1 MRVSRLYRW
10 TTEVITTIELDWEF
24 HMHRRFSA
32 LTIALVLVALTLPSA
47 RVFADHNN
55 LPPLQEESATPTAT
69 LEEPTPGPS
78 AIYPTDMINAVN
90 DLRARNGLPGLA
102 VHPAL
107 MEVAAQTANA
117 LAVTEGA
124 AGHYRPCNMTLG
136 QLLLIRG
143 FALWGDLSQDGYRSE
158 DWVSARTVQE
168 AIDFWLSDQLH
179 SDTMLSEHRSHIGA
193 AVAVG
198 DQIYMVIVT
207 ALQTPS
213 GRMQW
218 GAEVHLTQ
226 AANAQAACTG
236 RATQNAEMGGLAEY
250 SIPVLVSTARPDGDV
265 VHEVQY
271 GQTLWSI
278 AIQYGTTIE
287 QLKRLNGL
295 TDDTVVPGWKLLVQK
310 DATQPA
316 PSTLTLIP
324 GSEMQTQTPTPAWTM
339 TPAHTPTQARNEMS
353 VLGQSLAANKLVV
366 MALIISFSV
375 LVAGVI
381 GFRKKK
387 EE

>member
-1 MRVSRLYRW
+1 
-10 TTEVITTIELDWEF
+10 
-24 HMHRRFSA
+24 MHRRFAVLTMILA
-32 LTIALVLVALTLPSA
+32 LFALTLPSA
-47 RVFADHNN
+47 RVFAGHNN
-55 LPPLQEESATPTAT
+55 LPPLQEEETASPTST

-78 AIYPTDMINAVN
+78 AIYPIDMINAVN
-90 DLRARNGLPGLA
+90 DLRLRNGLPALEI
-102 VHPAL
+102 HQAL

-117 LAVTEGA
+117 LAATEGA

-158 DWVSARTVQE
+158 DWVAAMTVQQ

-193 AVAVG
+193 AVAIG

-213 GRMQW
+213 GKMQW

-236 RATQNAEMGGLAEY
+236 RATQNAEMGGFAEY
-250 SIPVLVSTARPDGDV
+250 SIPVSISTARPDGDV

-295 TDDTVVPGWKLLVQK
+295 IDDTVVPGWTLLVQK
-310 DATQPA
+310 GATQPA
-316 PSTLTLIP
+316 PPTVTFIANAAA
-324 GSEMQTQTPTPAWTM
+324 QTPTSLSTATL
-339 TPAHTPTQARNEMS
+339 TPTVTPARNEMS

-366 MALIISFSV
+366 VALIISFSV
-375 LVAGVI
+375 LVAGVV

>member
-1 MRVSRLYRW
+1 
-10 TTEVITTIELDWEF
+10 
-24 HMHRRFSA
+24 MHRRFSA
-32 LTIALVLVALTLPSA
+32 LTIALVLVALTVPSA

-69 LEEPTPGPS
+69 LAEPTPEPS
-78 AIYPTDMINAVN
+78 AIYPIDMINAVN

-158 DWVSARTVQE
+158 DWVTASTVQQ

-213 GRMQW
+213 GKMQW

-226 AANAQAACTG
+226 AADAQAACTG
-236 RATQNAEMGGLAEY
+236 RATQNAEMGGLADY
-250 SIPVLVSTARPDGDV
+250 SIPVSISTARPDGDV
-265 VHEVQY
+265 IHEVQY

-316 PSTLTLIP
+316 PPTSTFSVNSKDQWPSPTLTR
-324 GSEMQTQTPTPAWTM
+324 TQTPTPA
-339 TPAHTPTQARNEMS
+339 PNEIAVFS
-353 VLGQSLAANKLVV
+353 QSLGANKLVV
-366 MALIISFSV
+366 VVLIFSFSI
-375 LVAGVI
+375 LVGVI
-381 GFRKKK
+381 VGFSKKK
-387 EE
+387 ES

>member
-1 MRVSRLYRW
+1 
-10 TTEVITTIELDWEF
+10 
-24 HMHRRFSA
+24 MHRRFSA
-32 LTIALVLVALTLPSA
+32 LTIALVLFALTAPSA
-47 RVFADHNN
+47 RVFAEQNN

-69 LEEPTPGPS
+69 LEEPTPEPS
-78 AIYPTDMINAVN
+78 AIYPIDMINAVN

-102 VHPAL
+102 AHQAL

-158 DWVSARTVQE
+158 DWVAAGTVQQ
-168 AIDFWLSDQLH
+168 AVDFWLSDQFH

-213 GRMQW
+213 GKMQW
-218 GAEVHLTQ
+218 GAEIHLTQ
-226 AANAQAACTG
+226 AADAQAACTG
-236 RATQNAEMGGLAEY
+236 RATQNAEMGGFAEY
-250 SIPVLVSTARPDGDV
+250 SIPVSVSTARPDGDV

-295 TDDTVVPGWKLLVQK
+295 TNDTVVPGWKLLVQK

-316 PSTLTLIP
+316 PSTLTLIA
-324 GSEMQTQTPTPAWTM
+324 GSEVQAQTPTPAWTM
-339 TPAHTPTQARNEMS
+339 TPAPTPTQARNEMS

-366 MALIISFSV
+366 VALIISFSV
-375 LVAGVI
+375 LVAGVV
-381 GFRKKK
+381 GFRKRKVG
-387 EE
+387 

>member
-1 MRVSRLYRW
+1 M
-10 TTEVITTIELDWEF
+10 
-24 HMHRRFSA
+24 
-32 LTIALVLVALTLPSA
+32 
-47 RVFADHNN
+47 
-55 LPPLQEESATPTAT
+55 PTAT
-69 LEEPTPGPS
+69 LEERTPEPS
-78 AIYPTDMINAVN
+78 AIYPIDMINAVN

-117 LAVTEGA
+117 LAVTDGA

-143 FALWGDLSQDGYRSE
+143 FTLWGDLSQDGYRSE
-158 DWVSARTVQE
+158 DWVAASTVQQ
-168 AIDFWLSDQLH
+168 AVDFWLSDQLH

-213 GRMQW
+213 GKMQW

-226 AANAQAACTG
+226 AADAQTVCTG

-250 SIPVLVSTARPDGDV
+250 SIPVALSTARPDGDV

-295 TDDTVVPGWKLLVQK
+295 VDDTVVPGWKLLVQK

-316 PSTLTLIP
+316 PHTETFAAS
-324 GSEMQTQTPTPAWTM
+324 GTQLATATPAWTM
-339 TPAHTPTQARNEMS
+339 TPAQTSTSAPHEMS
-353 VLGQSLAANKLVV
+353 ILTQSLGANKLVV
-366 MALIISFSV
+366 VALIISFSV
-375 LVAGVI
+375 LVAGVA
-381 GFRKKK
+381 GFRKRK

>member
-1 MRVSRLYRW
+1 MKL
-10 TTEVITTIELDWEF
+10 
-24 HMHRRFSA
+24 RFSA
-32 LTIALVLVALTLPSA
+32 LTICLVLFALTLPPA
-47 RVFADHNN
+47 RVFAGHHN
-55 LPPLQEESATPTAT
+55 LPPFQEEETATPT
-69 LEEPTPGPS
+69 LETPTEETTPEPALITPS
-78 AIYPTDMINAVN
+78 DMINAVN
-90 DLRARNGLPGLA
+90 DLRIRNGLPTLEI
-102 VHPAL
+102 HQAL

-117 LAVTEGA
+117 LAATEGA

-158 DWVSARTVQE
+158 DWVAAMTVQQ

-213 GRMQW
+213 GQMQW
-218 GAEVHLTQ
+218 GADVHLTQ
-226 AANAQAACTG
+226 AAQVQSACRG
-236 RATQNAEMGGLAEY
+236 RATVNAETGGLADY
-250 SIPVLVSTARPDGDV
+250 SMPVAVSTARPDGDV

-278 AIQYGTTIE
+278 AIQYGTTVE

-295 TDDTVVPGWKLLVQK
+295 TDNTVVPGWKLLVQK
-310 DATQPA
+310 GATQPA
-316 PSTLTLIP
+316 PPTPTWIA
-324 GSEMQTQTPTPAWTM
+324 GSEAQAMTPTPAWTA
-339 TPAHTPTQARNEMS
+339 TPAQSPTANEMS
-353 VLGQSLAANKLVV
+353 MLSQSMGSNQLVV
-366 MALIISFSV
+366 VSLIISFSV